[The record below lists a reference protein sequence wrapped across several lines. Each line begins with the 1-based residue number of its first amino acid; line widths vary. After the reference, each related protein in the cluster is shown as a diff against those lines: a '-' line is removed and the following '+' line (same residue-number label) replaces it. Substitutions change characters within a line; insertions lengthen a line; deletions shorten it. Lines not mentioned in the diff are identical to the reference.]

1 MGDQVWQVPQEQ
13 FVAAWNGAE
22 SLADASVRVKEL
34 AGVYVPGWA
43 LMVRAMS
50 LRKEG
55 VVLKALVRATPLP
68 A

>member
-13 FVAAWNGAE
+13 FVTAWNGAD

-34 AGVYVPGWA
+34 AGVSVPGWA
-43 LMVRAMS
+43 LMVRALS

-55 VVLKALVRATPLP
+55 VILKALVRAAPHP
-68 A
+68 S